1 VTREDRT
8 EVMTLSYREA
18 WIDRTSHRIYARDY
32 PGQEPAIV
40 LLHGFPDYLHLYDR
54 LVPYLNP
61 PRRVVTF
68 DFLGWGDSDKPAR
81 YPYTATNQT
90 GDLDAVIGQ
99 LGLDQVTIVDHDAS
113 GPPGIDWALEHPDRV
128 AGLILLNTYY
138 CLMPTLRPPEAIALY
153 STPLLRT
160 LVRGLARASDRF
172 DRGLYMAGRAVH
184 QPRPDKPGA
193 GAAPVPGV
201 PDGAARLL
209 GAEQRPSRHGHFPDA
224 EDPGAAAIRPAG
236 TDHLRRARP
245 LPEQGRRPPLPPAV
259 SGREAVPGPGRPS
272 LRPGRQAPAARQPDG
287 CGSDHNIAS
296 QILQRLEGQPSRP

>member
-40 LLHGFPDYLHLYDR
+40 LLHGFPDNLHLYDR

-61 PRRVVTF
+61 PRRVVTL

-81 YPYTATNQT
+81 YRYTATNQT

-99 LGLDQVTIVDHDAS
+99 LGLDQVTIVVHDAS

-160 LVRGLARASDRF
+160 LGRGLARASDRF
-172 DRGLYMAGRAVH
+172 DRGLYTWQVGRFISHAPTSQELV
-184 QPRPDKPGA
+184 PRLYQGFRT
-193 GAAPVPGV
+193 
-201 PDGAARLL
+201 ARPAFWALNNDLL
-209 GAEQRPSRHGHFPDA
+209 GTVISRTRRIP
-224 EDPGAAAIRPAG
+224 E
-236 TDHLRRARP
+236 LRRFDRPVRIIFGARDP
-245 LPEQGRRPPLPPAV
+245 YLNKGVARRFHQLF
-259 SGREAVPGPGRPS
+259 
-272 LRPGRQAPAARQPDG
+272 PAARVFLVPGARHYVQVDKPQQLA
-287 CGSDHNIAS
+287 NLMVA
-296 QILQRLEGQPSRP
+296 EGTTT